1 MRSFRLL
8 AVAALAAV
16 LFAACWSS
24 EETKNGS
31 ENGENAN
38 IYNTEQT
45 DANDQ
50 TGQTNTQNSESVKTE
65 APKGPLS
72 PTETLLEFDRAV
84 YARDTERLI
93 KVISKSTYDYFESEA
108 KKQGMTFKELVER
121 PSEMPTVETPATR
134 NEKISGDT
142 ATVEAQ
148 NRVTGSYDTY
158 PLVREDGVW
167 KVEYDKYLK
176 QKLEELNKITKPVP
190 EGK

>member
-1 MRSFRLL
+1 MKKLL

-16 LFAACWSS
+16 LFAGCWSA
-24 EETKNGS
+24 EETKN
-31 ENGENAN
+31 AN
-38 IYNTEQT
+38 ENTEPT
-45 DANDQ
+45 AGRTNENDQ
-50 TGQTNTQNSESVKTE
+50 PRPEAGDESAETKTE

-84 YARDTERLI
+84 YARDAERLK
-93 KVISKSTYDYFESEA
+93 KVISKSTYEYFESEA
-108 KKQGMTFKELVER
+108 KKQGMTFKQLVER

-134 NEKISGDT
+134 NEKISGNT

-167 KVEYDKYLK
+167 KVEYEKYLK
-176 QKLEELNKITKPVP
+176 QKLEELNKVTKPVP